1 MGSSPRSFRT
11 YSKIPS
17 ARTCIDD
24 PDYDLV
30 DPLLLRWVDLLE
42 KKQTF
47 SGLYINFS
55 YQFLKAKTLFRGLRF
70 TGKVTVMLL
79 NSKWRLDGLEWSGG
93 LEAGRA

>member
-30 DPLLLRWVDLLE
+30 DDPDPLLLRRWVDLLE

-47 SGLYINFS
+47 SGLNHLFINFS
-55 YQFLKAKTLFRGLRF
+55 ISPISQ
-70 TGKVTVMLL
+70 
-79 NSKWRLDGLEWSGG
+79 SKDPFSGVSG
-93 LEAGRA
+93 VYWCRVWVGVIR